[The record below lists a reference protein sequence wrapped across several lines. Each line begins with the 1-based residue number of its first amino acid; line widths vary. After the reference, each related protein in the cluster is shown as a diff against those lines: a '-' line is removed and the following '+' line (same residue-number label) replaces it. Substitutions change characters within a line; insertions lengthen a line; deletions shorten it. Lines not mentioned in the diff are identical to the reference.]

1 MSEADLFSRPLE
13 FWQMVGITLVL
24 LGALY
29 MVVDT
34 VRWQRRTRE
43 RKKALCQ
50 IASEGEELKA
60 GLLAV
65 GSSIDSKEAALAAE
79 RWMKATAS
87 MLEGYSAE
95 AVKYFERLPTPGSS
109 AVEIVIQRIENLKDI
124 SERPDIYYS

>member
-1 MSEADLFSRPLE
+1 MSEADLLSRPFQ
-13 FWQMVGITLVL
+13 FWQILGMTLVL

-29 MVVDT
+29 MVLDT

-60 GLLAV
+60 GLLAA
-65 GSSIDSKEAALAAE
+65 GAMDSKEAALAAE
-79 RWMKATAS
+79 RWIKATAS
-87 MLEGYSAE
+87 MLEGYSEE
-95 AVKYFERLPTPGSS
+95 AVKYFERMPNFGS
-109 AVEIVIQRIENLKDI
+109 APVEILNQRIENLKDI